1 MLQMVFNV
9 CWNPKG
15 VGPNA
20 SEGMDL
26 LARHEQASK
35 EQKLSSFMSLYG
47 LPTEGMAQ
55 IRRGSSRLKTSR
67 LKLLCMWQ
75 SSRLE
80 VDLLTSN

>member
-26 LARHEQASK
+26 LARARTSRQRERVFLPCPLYTPHNVVQMK
-35 EQKLSSFMSLYG
+35 GLSSSF
-47 LPTEGMAQ
+47 
-55 IRRGSSRLKTSR
+55 K
-67 LKLLCMWQ
+67 
-75 SSRLE
+75 
-80 VDLLTSN
+80 DLA